1 MSSFIYSSWGT
12 LTRVNSIMKREC
24 IGGKCLMLDAEEG
37 REKFDK
43 EENLSRA
50 SS

>member
-1 MSSFIYSSWGT
+1 MN
-12 LTRVNSIMKREC
+12 LIMKREC
-24 IGGKCLMLDAEEG
+24 IGGKCFMLDAEEE

-43 EENLSRA
+43 EENLSLA